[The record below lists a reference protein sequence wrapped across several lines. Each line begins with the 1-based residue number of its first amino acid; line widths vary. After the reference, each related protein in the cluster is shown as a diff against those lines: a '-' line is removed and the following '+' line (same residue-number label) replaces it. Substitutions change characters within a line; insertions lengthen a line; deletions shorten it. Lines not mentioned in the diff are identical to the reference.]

1 MWCCGGCA
9 RAISSRLSL
18 YAISTPTMGSNSQ
31 HPPPP
36 KKTHSLSLSLS
47 FFLLC
52 TEQCP
57 QPPLVD
63 HSMIA
68 PVRSFYNKGTRIF
81 YTCAEGYL
89 STVSERTCESGGVWS
104 GPEPVCQCKSQK
116 ERSSKTRTMWVLA
129 SPQFALINITLFTN
143 NE

>member
-1 MWCCGGCA
+1 MCQLSMGAIVDIRPMWLSCGCA
-9 RAISSRLSL
+9 RAISSRLFFVC
-18 YAISTPTMGSNSQ
+18 ISTPSKDSNSQ

-36 KKTHSLSLSLS
+36 QIKINNYSLSLSS
-47 FFLLC
+47 

-57 QPPLVD
+57 QPPPVNR
-63 HSMIA
+63 SMIA
-68 PVRSFYNKGTRIF
+68 PVRNFYNKGTRIF

-116 ERSSKTRTMWVLA
+116 KRD
-129 SPQFALINITLFTN
+129 Q
-143 NE
+143 